1 MIPPSPTETSAPPL
15 RRPTRWSRGWPSRR
29 ASWWAS
35 PRGPRSRPPCA
46 SRGSWSR
53 AWSSPFYAIAPT
65 STSPRASGRNSLPL
79 KIGAGDVGDSHGD
92 AKEVYP
98 EECAGVLVGMDT
110 GEMKVVVDVWRAENT
125 HEEERS
131 RRFLIEPLKIK
142 EFEER
147 AAERDMDVL
156 GFYHSHPDH
165 PAEPSE
171 YDREHA
177 WPGYSYVIASVSAEN
192 VEEMRSWV
200 LRDDR
205 SGYDEEPLLG

>member
-1 MIPPSPTETSAPPL
+1 M
-15 RRPTRWSRGWPSRR
+15 
-29 ASWWAS
+29 
-35 PRGPRSRPPCA
+35 
-46 SRGSWSR
+46 
-53 AWSSPFYAIAPT
+53 
-65 STSPRASGRNSLPL
+65 PL
-79 KIGAGDVGDSHGD
+79 KIGRGDVGHIHEH
-92 AKEVYP
+92 AKEAYP
-98 EECAGVLVGMDT
+98 EECAGALVGMDA
-110 GEMKVVVDVWRAENT
+110 GGMKIVVDVWRAENT

-177 WPGYSYVIASVSAEN
+177 WPGYSYVIASVGKDG
-192 VEEMRSWV
+192 VKEMRSW
-200 LRDDR
+200 LLKHDR
-205 SGYDEEPLLG
+205 SGYDEEQISS

>member
-1 MIPPSPTETSAPPL
+1 M
-15 RRPTRWSRGWPSRR
+15 
-29 ASWWAS
+29 
-35 PRGPRSRPPCA
+35 
-46 SRGSWSR
+46 
-53 AWSSPFYAIAPT
+53 
-65 STSPRASGRNSLPL
+65 PL
-79 KIGAGDVGDSHGD
+79 KIGAGDVGHIHDH
-92 AKEVYP
+92 AKEAYP
-98 EECAGVLVGMDT
+98 EECAGALVGMNVE
-110 GEMKVVVDVWRAENT
+110 GMKIVVDVWRAENT

-177 WPGYSYVIASVSAEN
+177 WPGWSYVIASVSAEN
-192 VEEMRSWV
+192 VEDMRSWV
-200 LRDDR
+200 LKGDR
-205 SGYDEEPLLG
+205 SGYDEEPIVG

>member
-1 MIPPSPTETSAPPL
+1 M
-15 RRPTRWSRGWPSRR
+15 
-29 ASWWAS
+29 
-35 PRGPRSRPPCA
+35 
-46 SRGSWSR
+46 
-53 AWSSPFYAIAPT
+53 
-65 STSPRASGRNSLPL
+65 
-79 KIGAGDVGDSHGD
+79 
-92 AKEVYP
+92 
-98 EECAGVLVGMDT
+98 VGMSLD
-110 GEMKVVVDVWRAENT
+110 GMKIVVDVWRAENT

-177 WPGYSYVIASVSAEN
+177 WPNYSYLIASVGADGVEN
-192 VEEMRSWV
+192 MRSWV
-200 LRDDR
+200 LKDNR
-205 SGYDEEPLLG
+205 SGYEEEQIVS